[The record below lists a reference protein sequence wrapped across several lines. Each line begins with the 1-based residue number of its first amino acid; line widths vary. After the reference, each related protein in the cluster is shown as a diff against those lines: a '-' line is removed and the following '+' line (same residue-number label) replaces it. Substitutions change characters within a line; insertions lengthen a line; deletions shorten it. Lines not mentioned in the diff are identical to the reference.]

1 MMNTHQFDT
10 IIIGS
15 GLAGLYSAIHAAKHG
30 SVALITKTT
39 LNLSNSYWAQGGI
52 AAAISKDDSPQLHL
66 EDTLSAGRNLCN
78 KTAVEVL
85 VNEGRERVFELIE
98 MGMPFDKENGEIA
111 LGLEGGHSRRRVLHA
126 GGDSTGRDIVNFVL
140 KSVLGNKRI
149 SIFENKFVYNL
160 LVQENECIGVSAYD
174 FMENK
179 NFHFLGN
186 STILASGGGAAVY
199 LRSTNPHTSL
209 GDGVTLA
216 YNVGA
221 EIESMEFM
229 QFHPTAFYSSGG
241 ETFLISEA
249 VRGEGAHLV
258 NHDGI
263 RFLQEQN
270 LSELAPRDVV
280 SEAIFNEMKNSG
292 EPNVFLKLDHLDAE
306 KIKSRF
312 SNIYSETMRFGIDMT
327 KQPLPV
333 APAAHFMI
341 GGVKTGLNGETNIS
355 RLYAVGE
362 VASSGIHGANRLASN
377 SLLECLIF
385 AKRAVEDSLSY
396 KKIEN
401 FSEKIEAAQ
410 PFKVAKEKES
420 DFLHAKNLIA
430 QLLWDNAG
438 IVRTKEKLNLA
449 IGKLNDLSAQLK
461 LVENEYY
468 SFRISSL
475 LQFSKLLTSAA
486 LRREESRGSHLRK
499 DFPEESL
506 AFQKTIIQQKDKP
519 VKFFNIK

>member
-1 MMNTHQFDT
+1 MNTHQFDT

-15 GLAGLYSAIHAAKHG
+15 GLAGLYSAIYASKHG

-39 LNLSNSYWAQGGI
+39 LDLSNSYWAQGGI
-52 AAAISKDDSPQLHL
+52 AAAISKDDSPHLHF
-66 EDTLSAGRNLCN
+66 EDTISAGRNLCN
-78 KTAVEVL
+78 KSAVEVL

-111 LGLEGGHSRRRVLHA
+111 LGLEGGHSRRRVLHS

-140 KSVLGNKRI
+140 KSVLGNKHI
-149 SIFENKFVYNL
+149 SVFENKFVYEL
-160 LVQENECIGVSAYD
+160 LVEENECIGISAYD

-209 GDGVTLA
+209 GDGIALA
-216 YNVGA
+216 FNVGA

-229 QFHPTAFYSSGG
+229 QFHPTSFYSPGG

-258 NHDGI
+258 DHNGV
-263 RFLQEQN
+263 RFLQEHH

-280 SEAIFNEMKNSG
+280 SEAIFNEMKKSG
-292 EPNVFLKLDHLDAE
+292 KPNVFLKLDHLDAD
-306 KIKSRF
+306 KIKLRF
-312 SNIYSETMRFGIDMT
+312 SNIYSEAMRFGIDMT
-327 KQPLPV
+327 KQPLPI

-341 GGVKTGLNGETNIS
+341 GGIKTGLNGETNIK

-377 SLLECLIF
+377 SLLECLVF
-385 AKRAVEDSLSY
+385 AKRAVEDSLSN
-396 KKIEN
+396 KKIKK
-401 FSEKIEAAQ
+401 FSEKIETA
-410 PFKVAKEKES
+410 PLFKVENEKEI
-420 DFLHAKNLIA
+420 DFLDAKNLIA

-449 IGKLNDLSAQLK
+449 IQKLDALSSQFIPI
-461 LVENEYY
+461 ENEYY

-486 LRREESRGSHLRK
+486 LIREESRGSHLRK
-499 DFPEESL
+499 DFPNEDL
-506 AFQKTIIQQKDKP
+506 NFQKTIIQQKDKP
-519 VKFFNIK
+519 VKFSNIS